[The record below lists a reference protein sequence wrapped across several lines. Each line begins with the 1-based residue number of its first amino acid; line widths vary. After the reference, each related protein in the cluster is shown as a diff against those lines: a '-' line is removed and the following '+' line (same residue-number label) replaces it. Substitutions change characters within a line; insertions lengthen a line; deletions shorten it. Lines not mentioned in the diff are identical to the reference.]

1 MCQPTFSMKKFIA
14 LFVFI
19 CQIALCPSARSADHP
34 ELKAFPAAKDKMERL
49 VIVLPH
55 KERGEDDGFQIELI
69 VGKMMETDGVNHLG
83 LDASIKEQDLK
94 GWGYKYYEVFGS
106 DRTITTLIGVEP
118 GTPTVNKFV
127 TGSSIKI
134 RYNSRLPIVIYV
146 PAGEGYEVRYRI
158 WSAAEEFKPADKG

>member
-1 MCQPTFSMKKFIA
+1 MKKYIVP
-14 LFVFI
+14 LVVF
-19 CQIALCPSARSADHP
+19 CHLTLCLPAMSADHP

-55 KERGEDDGFQIELI
+55 KERGEEDGFQVELI
-69 VGKMMETDGVNHLG
+69 VGKMMETDGVNQVRLG
-83 LDASIKEQDLK
+83 ASLKEQDLK
-94 GWGYKYYEVFGS
+94 GWGYKYYEVAGS
-106 DRTITTLIGVEP
+106 GQGMSTLIGVPP

-127 TGSSIKI
+127 TGSSLKI

-158 WSAAEEFKPADKG
+158 WSAAEEFKPAEKG